1 MRQVSILAHAVGG
14 RADLPLPAWMFGYGA
29 AAAVVVSF
37 AALALF
43 WRTPRLEDGTRE
55 RVLADTDSP
64 ALRALAGLAR
74 AVALAVFLLVMVS
87 AAVGDDSPRANPVWV
102 MVFAV
107 LWVGMHFVS
116 GMVGDVWRVLS
127 PFDTLA
133 AIGQRLRER
142 GGGPAG
148 GQGDADDDGEDDS
161 GDGEGDVDGEGGRDR
176 GYWPAALGLLVFVW
190 VELAYPDAAEPRTL
204 FILMF
209 AYTVLVLAGAARWG
223 REWLREGEAFGALFG
238 IVAHVAPLSAGDD
251 GRLRLRAPFAGLA
264 RLEWRPGLEAVVLVA
279 LGSTSF
285 DGLTRTR
292 IWLDLTSDLSGNAAT
307 LAKTAGLAWAIA
319 MVAIAYAVAMRVAA
333 RLVDDRLSAEEL
345 RAAFVH
351 SLVPI
356 ALAYAVAHYFSYLLL
371 EGQISIAWISDP
383 LGRGWDLFG
392 TATRVVDYTFVSPL
406 TVAYVQC
413 LAIVVGHVA
422 GVVIAHDRA
431 LVLFDKRLATR
442 SQYPLLAA
450 MVLFTVGGLYLL
462 LGG

>member
-1 MRQVSILAHAVGG
+1 MLTLAHAVGG

-43 WRTPRLEDGTRE
+43 WPTSRLEEGTRE
-55 RVLADTDSP
+55 RVLADTRGVGV
-64 ALRALAGLAR
+64 RAIAGLAR
-74 AVALAVFLLVMVS
+74 AAALAVFVLVLVS
-87 AAVGDDSPRANPVWV
+87 AGLGDTSSRTNPVWV
-102 MVFAV
+102 MVFAI
-107 LWVGMHFVS
+107 LWVGLLFVS
-116 GMVGDVWRVLS
+116 GLVGDVWRVLS

-133 AIGQRLRER
+133 AIAQRLRAVR
-142 GGGPAG
+142 
-148 GQGDADDDGEDDS
+148 QGRPVAARDLDGDDEDKGDDDGADA
-161 GDGEGDVDGEGGRDR
+161 GDGGDGGRDR

-204 FILMF
+204 FVLMA
-209 AYTVLVLAGAARWG
+209 AYTVVVLAGAARWG

-238 IVAHVAPLSAGDD
+238 IVAHIAPFYSGED

-285 DGLTRTR
+285 DGLSRTR
-292 IWLDLTSDLSGNAAT
+292 IWLDLTSDLTGNAGT
-307 LAKTAGLAWAIA
+307 VAKTAGLVWAIGT
-319 MVAIAYAVAMRVAA
+319 VTIAYAVAMRVAA
-333 RLVDDRLSAEEL
+333 LLVDGRLRPEEL
-345 RAAFVH
+345 RASFVH

-356 ALAYAVAHYFSYLLL
+356 ALAYTVAHYFSYLLL
-371 EGQISIAWISDP
+371 EGQTSISWASDP
-383 LGRGWDLFG
+383 LGMGRDLFG
-392 TATRVVDYTFVSPL
+392 TATRVVNYTFVSPL

-422 GVVIAHDRA
+422 GVAIAHDRA

-442 SQYPLLAA
+442 SQYPLLGA

>member
-1 MRQVSILAHAVGG
+1 MSPVLILAHAVGG

-43 WRTPRLEDGTRE
+43 WPTPRLEGGTRE
-55 RVLADTDSP
+55 RVLADTKAP
-64 ALRALAGLAR
+64 LLRALAGLAR
-74 AVALAVFLLVMVS
+74 ATGLAVFALVMVS
-87 AAVGDDSPRANPVWV
+87 AAVGSDSPRANPVWV

-116 GMVGDVWRVLS
+116 GLGGDLWRVVS

-133 AIGQRLRER
+133 AIGQRLLAGRQRRREPT
-142 GGGPAG
+142 GGEETGEQPE
-148 GQGDADDDGEDDS
+148 DDDEDDWD
-161 GDGEGDVDGEGGRDR
+161 GDGRRDP

-190 VELAYPDAAEPRTL
+190 VELAYPDAAEPRAL
-204 FILMF
+204 FVLM
-209 AYTVLVLAGAARWG
+209 ASYTVAMLAGAARWG
-223 REWLREGEAFGALFG
+223 REWLREGEAFAALFG
-238 IVAHVAPLSAGDD
+238 IVAHVAPLHRGDD

-285 DGLTRTR
+285 DGLSRTR
-292 IWLDLTSDLSGNAAT
+292 IWLDLTSDLSGNSAT
-307 LAKTAGLAWAIA
+307 LAKTAGLLWAIGT
-319 MVAIAYAVAMRVAA
+319 VTIAYAVAMRVAA
-333 RLVDDRLSAEEL
+333 HLVDERLSSEEL

-371 EGQISIAWISDP
+371 EGQTSISWVSDP

-392 TATRVVDYTFVSPL
+392 TATRTVNYTFVSPL

-431 LVLFDKRLATR
+431 LVLFDKRHATR
-442 SQYPLLAA
+442 SQYPLLGA

>member
-1 MRQVSILAHAVGG
+1 MRPVLILAHAVGG

-29 AAAVVVSF
+29 AAALVVSF
-37 AALALF
+37 AALAMF
-43 WRTPRLEDGTRE
+43 WPTPRLEGGTRE
-55 RVLADTDSP
+55 RVLADTRVL
-64 ALRALAGLAR
+64 ALRALAVVAR
-74 AVALAVFLLVMVS
+74 AASLAVFILVLVS
-87 AAVGDDSPRANPVWV
+87 AAVGENSSRANPVWV

-107 LWVGMHFVS
+107 LWVGMLFVS
-116 GMVGDVWRVLS
+116 GLVGDVWQVIS

-133 AIGQRLRER
+133 AIGRRLRAGR
-142 GGGPAG
+142 RRRPPAAT
-148 GQGDADDDGEDDS
+148 DRADHDKEPDDDEDDWD
-161 GDGEGDVDGEGGRDR
+161 GDGRRDR
-176 GYWPAALGLLVFVW
+176 GYWPSALGLLVFVW
-190 VELAYPDAAEPRTL
+190 VELAYPDAAAPRTL
-204 FILMF
+204 FVLMA
-209 AYTVLVLAGAARWG
+209 AYTLVVLAGAARWG
-223 REWLREGEAFGALFG
+223 REWLREGEAFAALFG
-238 IVAHVAPLSAGDD
+238 IVAHVAPVHRGDD

-285 DGLTRTR
+285 DGLSRTR
-292 IWLDLTSDLSGNAAT
+292 IWRDLTSDLSGNAAT
-307 LAKTAGLAWAIA
+307 LAKTAGLLWAIG
-319 MVAIAYAVAMRVAA
+319 MVTIAYAVAMRVAA
-333 RLVDDRLSAEEL
+333 RLIDERRSSEEL
-345 RAAFVH
+345 RAVFVH

-371 EGQISIAWISDP
+371 EGQTSISWASDP

-392 TATRVVDYTFVSPL
+392 TATRTVNYTFVSPL

-442 SQYPLLAA
+442 SQYPLLGA